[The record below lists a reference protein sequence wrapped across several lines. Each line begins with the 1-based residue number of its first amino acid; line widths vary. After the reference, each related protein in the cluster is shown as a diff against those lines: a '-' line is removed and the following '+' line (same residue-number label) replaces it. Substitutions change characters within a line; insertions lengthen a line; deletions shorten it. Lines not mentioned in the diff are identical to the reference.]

1 MYVKLHGLVLTA
13 VILLSVIAIINGFSG
28 AVSTAGTTVI
38 TVSIA
43 PAVLVSAHAD
53 TCLWEFS
60 PSGPGVYTKKEV
72 VNIKANTNWQVAV
85 KDKDGVTTGHM
96 TEWTGTDY
104 ISRKLKA
111 PLSVSAYREVTLP
124 EGGTIQ
130 TGTTIGEHDIEVT
143 LTQVVSQDDMPL
155 EDGHVYRI
163 VLSFEGSPME

>member
-1 MYVKLHGLVLTA
+1 
-13 VILLSVIAIINGFSG
+13 
-28 AVSTAGTTVI
+28 
-38 TVSIA
+38 
-43 PAVLVSAHAD
+43 
-53 TCLWEFS
+53 
-60 PSGPGVYTKKEV
+60 
-72 VNIKANTNWQVAV
+72 
-85 KDKDGVTTGHM
+85 M

-155 EDGHVYRI
+155 EDSHVYRI
-163 VLSFEGSPME
+163 VLSFEGSPMEWSIELHTKIYLISYT